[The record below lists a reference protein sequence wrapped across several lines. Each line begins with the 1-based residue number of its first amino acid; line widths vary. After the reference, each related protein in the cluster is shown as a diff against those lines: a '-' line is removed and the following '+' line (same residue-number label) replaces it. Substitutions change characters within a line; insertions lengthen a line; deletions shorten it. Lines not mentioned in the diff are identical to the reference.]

1 MAEIVNLNKARK
13 AQGKADKTAEAAR
26 NRVAFGRTKGQKALE
41 KAQAEKLRRALDDA
55 ERER

>member
-13 AQGKADKTAEAAR
+13 AQGKATKSAQAAQ
-26 NRVAFGRTKGQKALE
+26 NRVAFGLTKGQKAKQ
-41 KAQAEKLRRALDDA
+41 KAEADKLRRALDDA